1 LGILKDKI
9 HVLRSALLEVTA
21 APEEG
26 GRISSI
32 RSLQSG
38 VEFLAQ
44 PYQKRLVQEPSLA
57 AKFEHGI
64 CAGIEECLPSVG
76 PCSEGTEGGA
86 VPDHGDFW
94 QMPWRVTQS
103 DSDTLACFATGFS
116 RPLHFAKTATVRDNT
131 LTLHYTVRNLGTLP
145 VSFLYACH
153 PLLAIEPGD
162 RVLLPPEVSTVSVD
176 YSRDGRV
183 GKSGDEIA
191 WPTTENRQQLDV
203 VRQKTTGFA
212 DMFYTQ
218 RLRNGECGLY
228 RVEPRQGIKLHFD
241 TAQLPYLGV
250 WLCYG
255 GWPHPPQAPVQYAVA
270 LEPTSAP
277 ANTLE
282 KAQHAGMATNVLP
295 GEDIE
300 WTIRFEVSEA
310 GIGLQEF
317 WR

>member
-1 LGILKDKI
+1 LGALEDKT
-9 HVLRSALLEVTA
+9 HVLRSALLEVTV

-44 PYQKRLVQEPSLA
+44 PYQARLVQEPSLA

-76 PCSEGTEGGA
+76 PSSEGTEGGA

-94 QMPWRVTQS
+94 QMPWQVTHS
-103 DSDTLACFATGFS
+103 DSSSLACCATGFS
-116 RPLHFAKTATVRDNT
+116 RPLHFAKTATVRDNI
-131 LTLHYTVRNLGTLP
+131 LTILYRVRNLGTLS

-153 PLLAIEPGD
+153 PLLAIEPED

-176 YSRDGRV
+176 YSRDGRA
-183 GKSGDEIA
+183 GKPGDETP
-191 WPTTENRQQLDV
+191 WPTTKNLQRLDV
-203 VRQKTTGFA
+203 VLPKTAGSA
-212 DMFYTQ
+212 DMLYTQ
-218 RLRNGECGLY
+218 RLREGRCGLY
-228 RVEPRQGIKLHFD
+228 RVGPQQGMKLHFD
-241 TAQLPYLGV
+241 TARLPFLGI

-255 GWPHPPQAPVQYAVA
+255 GWPHPPQLPLQYAVA

-277 ANTLE
+277 ANTLD
-282 KAQHAGMATNVLP
+282 KAQQAGMATDVLP

-317 WR
+317 WP